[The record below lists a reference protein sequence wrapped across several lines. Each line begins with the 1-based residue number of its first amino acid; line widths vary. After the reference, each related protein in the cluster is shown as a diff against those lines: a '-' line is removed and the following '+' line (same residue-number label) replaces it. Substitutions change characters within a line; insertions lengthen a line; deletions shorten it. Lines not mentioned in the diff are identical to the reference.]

1 MFRVWKLKVETTY
14 LTLKFFSVAETH
26 PPFVAVVAL
35 CPSSELDRADR
46 RAPTLTPCP
55 LSLPI
60 SISLGADNRYDS
72 SVLSLFFFFLS
83 FFQMLIL
90 VWVGVPCTVKHL
102 FITRFVCLFV
112 CLFLTATVASLAC
125 GCPLSFFIYLF
136 IILYIL
142 VLTYNL

>member
-1 MFRVWKLKVETTY
+1 MKVETTY

-35 CPSSELDRADR
+35 CPSSELDRANR
-46 RAPTLTPCP
+46 RAPTSMLCP

-60 SISLGADNRYDS
+60 SISLDTDNRSDS
-72 SVLSLFFFFLS
+72 LLCSLSIFFFFLS